1 MERYMS
7 QFGEMFKRIMTE
19 QGYSVSSFSKL
30 TTLDRGWLYA
40 IFSGKRKLPEPN
52 LQSILNG
59 NFFTQESSERLR
71 QAYYEEIYGKEQ
83 MQRILFLQQHFSG
96 FRNSEKSA
104 KPHLPLMAVDLPKSG
119 YCNSQPE
126 LYGTAYRII
135 QEVKQNPDIPKEIY
149 TNLPYH
155 FSKLDDLL
163 FHTLQDHNPPYTL
176 YRMILLLQNGS
187 STYNLE
193 ALFSSLRYVGRS
205 AHLFCYYA
213 AQQNRQLLDQVFPYY
228 LITPKSV
235 LLIHKNG
242 EQGLLIQE
250 EGFCSK
256 MQESFLAASKR
267 CTEMTYSYSNGLAF
281 LSNSHELRSVN
292 YTLEL
297 GNTMT
302 MLLNEELLQRY
313 GSPRFTGISRS
324 GLISSLLGFLQQ
336 QSNSSAENFMLLSK
350 QNVIDFLNTGTFPNI
365 PTDYLNPLSL
375 EDRLEL
381 LHRLEKHF
389 SNHPHQSLGILE
401 ERIFGEYHNE
411 YSISLSQQNSS
422 VIICGQKPHRTGQS
436 FVGECGLQISN
447 AVLYHDFECFFDYA
461 KRNHYIYDSKNS
473 LAILRELALGYGQK
487 EVFSAPQPQ
496 MQPAAEK
503 TPPTPS
509 GEKLPAL

>member
-1 MERYMS
+1 
-7 QFGEMFKRIMTE
+7 
-19 QGYSVSSFSKL
+19 
-30 TTLDRGWLYA
+30 
-40 IFSGKRKLPEPN
+40 
-52 LQSILNG
+52 
-59 NFFTQESSERLR
+59 
-71 QAYYEEIYGKEQ
+71 
-83 MQRILFLQQHFSG
+83 
-96 FRNSEKSA
+96 
-104 KPHLPLMAVDLPKSG
+104 
-119 YCNSQPE
+119 
-126 LYGTAYRII
+126 
-135 QEVKQNPDIPKEIY
+135 
-149 TNLPYH
+149 
-155 FSKLDDLL
+155 
-163 FHTLQDHNPPYTL
+163 
-176 YRMILLLQNGS
+176 
-187 STYNLE
+187 
-193 ALFSSLRYVGRS
+193 
-205 AHLFCYYA
+205 
-213 AQQNRQLLDQVFPYY
+213 
-228 LITPKSV
+228 
-235 LLIHKNG
+235 
-242 EQGLLIQE
+242 
-250 EGFCSK
+250 
-256 MQESFLAASKR
+256 
-267 CTEMTYSYSNGLAF
+267 
-281 LSNSHELRSVN
+281 
-292 YTLEL
+292 
-297 GNTMT
+297 
-302 MLLNEELLQRY
+302 
-313 GSPRFTGISRS
+313 
-324 GLISSLLGFLQQ
+324 
-336 QSNSSAENFMLLSK
+336 MLLSK